1 MINLASF
8 FTSRYTAICNT
19 WRSKINTCTSRVMII
34 FIWIMGLVLALPL
47 VIFYEQFDSEYDSQT
62 IPMCHQI
69 WPNYNLQRTYYVVGL
84 FVMCYA
90 LPLSFIIV
98 CYFSIVYRVWT
109 RRAPGIASNFATI
122 NKSKVKVIKMFA
134 VIVSLFAFS
143 RLPLYAVYF
152 QLHFNTPS
160 NLQYVN
166 FIFDYIVPACQW
178 LGLSNSCVN
187 PIIYC
192 FFSRKY
198 RHGFKSMMRCRICK
212 GHPFQP
218 SFSLVGL
225 FLTKKDDIR
234 DCWSD
239 LGVSAGFLRIVD
251 FRILCLSVNTL
262 LMLIMPSLLDS
273 SKNSCCSIYS
283 NGFKW

>member
-218 SFSLVGL
+218 LQRMRNLTENTRCDCGSTSHDGAARHRRQYVPQRFMSVQFDNGQMTLTFRKEEKEDTFSSF
-225 FLTKKDDIR
+225 
-234 DCWSD
+234 
-239 LGVSAGFLRIVD
+239 
-251 FRILCLSVNTL
+251 
-262 LMLIMPSLLDS
+262 
-273 SKNSCCSIYS
+273 
-283 NGFKW
+283 